1 MATEESLW
9 PYVLF
14 LPETLERK
22 REFIKTVLAS
32 KLAAGVLSSFGE
44 DGRVLQRNL
53 VRDLPHSNKSILAY
67 LNVLKDF
74 NLISTGTIVLEGK
87 RIVYHDLT
95 KAGWSLTRFFSE
107 ELQSSDLSDLTSS
120 LLEDYLSSL
129 VSLYRDRGFE
139 SSALFD
145 VFARTRAKA
154 ILKDSRI
161 HKEPQFILFGASAY
175 FTRIH
180 CSDAIE
186 IGSEIGCTPPAR
198 YPGGPTV
205 ESAIALAEM
214 GADVTFVSSVGN
226 DQDGWNIISSLIQR
240 NIDVSHFVVED
251 DKYTNQTII
260 VDEPKGRR
268 TLVGI
273 GDLSALS
280 ITTPSQVPW
289 DLVANTSVVFIGEVF
304 LEVAVSIAAFAKARG
319 VPVVYRCS
327 PHYWKYGL
335 RDLEPVL
342 SQTDVILI
350 SEREWQEV
358 KNQIDPNPISQI
370 QEISDAAI
378 IVKQDEEAYKV
389 FPNAESKPIWHVSE
403 YIIQGISEW
412 FIAGFLKE
420 LSRSSNS
427 VKAFNA
433 GIKAEGKYVSKD

>member
-1 MATEESLW
+1 MDTKESLW

-22 REFIKTVLAS
+22 GAFIRTVLAS
-32 KLAAGVLSSFGE
+32 KVAAGVLSSFGE
-44 DGRVLQRNL
+44 DGQVLQRDL
-53 VRDLPHSNKSILAY
+53 IRGLPHSNKSVLAY
-67 LNVLKDF
+67 LKVLKGF
-74 NLISTGTIVLEGK
+74 NLITTGSRVLNGK
-87 RIVYHDLT
+87 RVVYHDLT
-95 KAGWSLTRFFSE
+95 KAGWGLKRFFSG
-107 ELQSSDLSDLTSS
+107 ELPSSDLSELTES

-129 VSLYRDRGFE
+129 VSLYRDRGIE

-154 ILKDSRI
+154 ILQDSPV
-161 HKEPQFILFGASAY
+161 HKSPEIVLFGASAY
-175 FTRIH
+175 FTRVQ
-180 CSDAIE
+180 CSETIP

-205 ESAIALAEM
+205 DTAVALAEH
-214 GADVTFVSSVGN
+214 GQEVALVSSVGN
-226 DQDGWNIISSLIQR
+226 DQDGWNLISNLISR

-251 DKYTNQTII
+251 DKHTNETII
-260 VDEPKGRR
+260 LDEPEGRR

-273 GDLSALS
+273 GKLSALS

-289 DLVANTSVVFIGEVF
+289 DLVANASVIFIGEVF

-319 VPVVYRCS
+319 VSVVYRCS

-342 SQTDVILI
+342 KQVDVLLI
-350 SEREWQEV
+350 SEQEWQEV
-358 KNQIDPNPISQI
+358 KTLVDPNPIPRI

-378 IVKQDEEAYKV
+378 IVKQDGEAYKV
-389 FPNAESKPIWHVSE
+389 FQESESKPIWHVSE
-403 YIIQGISEW
+403 YSTQDLSKW

-420 LSRSSNS
+420 MLRSSDP

-433 GIKAEGKYVSKD
+433 GIKLEGKLAKKG